1 MSKEELVEFKGVV
14 IDVLPNS
21 MFRIKL
27 DNSHTMIA
35 YSSGKIRQ
43 NKIKIL
49 VGDYVTVELS
59 PYDFSKGR
67 VKYRH

>member
-1 MSKEELVEFKGVV
+1 MSKDDIVEFKGIVTE
-14 IDVLPNS
+14 ILPNS

-27 DNSHTMIA
+27 DNDHQLIA

-49 VGDYVTVELS
+49 VGDRVTVAVS
-59 PYDFSKGR
+59 PYDISKGR
-67 VKYRH
+67 VTFRH